1 LDRFERV
8 NTQVLGISVDSKDSL
23 HAWAESFGGI
33 TYPLLSDFWPHGQV
47 AQKYGV
53 LRSDGRTERA
63 IFIVDRTG
71 IIRYVDVHNIDE
83 QPDNEVLFGELA
95 EIEGVPV
102 PQEIV
107 PEAATAAAQPVPALA
122 GRSLPPAPPLEQMRV
137 VMYCTDWCPACRR
150 ARAYFKVNNV
160 PFEEVNITRDRAAA
174 ATVRSLTGGVES
186 TPTFDVGGKIVVNF
200 DVDKLNKLLGIEG

>member
-1 LDRFERV
+1 M
-8 NTQVLGISVDSKDSL
+8 DSKDCL
-23 HAWAESFGGI
+23 RAWAESFGGI

-53 LRSDGRTERA
+53 LRAEGYSERA
-63 IFIVDRTG
+63 IFVIDRTG

-83 QPDNEVLFGELA
+83 QPDNEVLFRELA

-107 PEAATAAAQPVPALA
+107 PESAGKAAQPVAAVAETPAV
-122 GRSLPPAPPLEQMRV
+122 PAEQVQV
-137 VMYCTDWCPACRR
+137 VIYCTDWCPACRR
-150 ARAYFKVNNV
+150 ARAYLKINNI

-174 ATVRSLTGGVES
+174 ARVRSWTGGAES
-186 TPTFDVGGKIVVNF
+186 TPTFDVGGNIVVNF
-200 DVDKLNKLLGIEG
+200 DVEKLNKLLGIQG